1 MNEQFYSK
9 GGCEIQLDEVSLIR
23 ISSSC
28 SGIVNKALLCWLLVV
43 FLLVILG
50 RTRSGSCGSQE
61 VVTILLC
68 TEPVRKGDCIV
79 ETCCPEEENWSMT
92 TGPEGYNL
100 HGVLQSRR
108 KGIVVLKLQNSALLV
123 PFIFLSLSPFQLH
136 RIILMLHST
145 NKLI

>member
-1 MNEQFYSK
+1 
-9 GGCEIQLDEVSLIR
+9 
-23 ISSSC
+23 
-28 SGIVNKALLCWLLVV
+28 
-43 FLLVILG
+43 
-50 RTRSGSCGSQE
+50 
-61 VVTILLC
+61 
-68 TEPVRKGDCIV
+68 
-79 ETCCPEEENWSMT
+79 MT